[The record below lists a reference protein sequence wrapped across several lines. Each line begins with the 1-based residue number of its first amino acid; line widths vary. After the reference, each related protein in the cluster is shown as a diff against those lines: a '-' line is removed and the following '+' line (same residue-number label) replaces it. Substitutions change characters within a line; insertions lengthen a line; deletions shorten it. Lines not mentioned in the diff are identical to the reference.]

1 MRDAILAIDQGTTS
15 SRVILFGL
23 GGEVLQSFQHEFA
36 SSYPQSGWVEQDA
49 NSIWD
54 DVFRLC
60 SEAVTYARLN
70 DLRID
75 SMGITNQRETVV
87 FFDKTTQLALSSAI
101 VWQDRR
107 TAEACQKL
115 IDAGRSEFVKQRTG
129 LVIDPYFSASK
140 IEWGLKHDSKVQEAL
155 ANQNLG
161 VATIDSWL
169 LYKLTH
175 GKLHATDSSNASRTM
190 LFDIV
195 EHRWCEE
202 LLALFDVPQ
211 EILPRVMNSI
221 DDYGSTADGLF
232 DITIPIRALIGDQQS
247 AAIGQN
253 CLAKGDGK
261 CTLGTGA
268 FAIQN
273 IGDVFRPNDSGL
285 LTTILFSYKGT
296 ITYATEG
303 SIFSSGSTMQWLR
316 DSLGI
321 LDNPRDSEEISASID
336 STGGVYLVPAFSG
349 LAAPHWAPDARAM
362 MVGISSKTTHKEI
375 VRAAL
380 EAVSYQCHDI
390 FSGDLPES
398 LKVDGGMSANDWLL
412 QHLADILQCRVVR
425 AANLEATA
433 WGAARCAAIGHGL
446 LNLTSD
452 VTISGDIFTPTMKKD
467 EQQQLLTGWYAAV
480 ESCIKLNA

>member
-15 SRVILFGL
+15 SRVVLFGL
-23 GGEVLQSFQHEFA
+23 DGEVLQFFQHEFA

-49 NSIWD
+49 NSIWE

-60 SEAVTYARLN
+60 SEAVAYAGLN

-87 FFDKTTQLALSSAI
+87 FFDKTTQLALSPAI

-107 TAEACQKL
+107 TAEACRNL
-115 IDAGRSEFVKQRTG
+115 IDDGHSEFIKQHTG

-140 IEWGLKHDSKVQEAL
+140 IEWALKYDIKVQEAL

-169 LYKLTH
+169 LYKLTN

-195 EHRWCEE
+195 EHRWCGK
-202 LLALFDVPQ
+202 LLALFGVPR
-211 EILPRVMNSI
+211 EILPKVMNSI

-232 DITIPIRALIGDQQS
+232 DINIPIRALIGDQQS

-253 CLAKGDGK
+253 CIAKGDGK
-261 CTLGTGA
+261 CTLGTGT
-268 FAIQN
+268 FAVQN
-273 IGDVFRPNDSGL
+273 IGNEFRISGNGL
-285 LTTILFSYKGT
+285 LTTILFSHKGT
-296 ITYATEG
+296 VTYATEG

-321 LDNPRDSEEISASID
+321 IDHPRDSEGISASIN

-349 LAAPHWAPDARAM
+349 LAAPHWNPDARAM
-362 MVGISSKTTHKEI
+362 MVGISSKTTRKEI

-390 FSGDLPES
+390 FNGELPDE
-398 LKVDGGMSANDWLL
+398 LKVDGGMAANDWLL
-412 QHLADILQCRVVR
+412 QHLADILQCHVVR
-425 AANLEATA
+425 PSNLEATA

-446 LNLTSD
+446 LDLISD
-452 VTISGDIFTPTMKKD
+452 ATISGDIFTPTMQND
-467 EQQQLLTGWYAAV
+467 ERQQLLTGWRAAV
-480 ESCIKLNA
+480 GSCIKLNA

>member
-1 MRDAILAIDQGTTS
+1 
-15 SRVILFGL
+15 
-23 GGEVLQSFQHEFA
+23 
-36 SSYPQSGWVEQDA
+36 
-49 NSIWD
+49 
-54 DVFRLC
+54 
-60 SEAVTYARLN
+60 
-70 DLRID
+70 
-75 SMGITNQRETVV
+75 
-87 FFDKTTQLALSSAI
+87 
-101 VWQDRR
+101 
-107 TAEACQKL
+107 
-115 IDAGRSEFVKQRTG
+115 
-129 LVIDPYFSASK
+129 
-140 IEWGLKHDSKVQEAL
+140 
-155 ANQNLG
+155 
-161 VATIDSWL
+161 

-446 LNLTSD
+446 LDLTSD

>member
-1 MRDAILAIDQGTTS
+1 MRGAILAIDQGTTS
-15 SRVILFGL
+15 SRVVLFGL
-23 GGEVLQSFQHEFA
+23 DGAVLQLFQHEFP

-49 NSIWD
+49 NAIWN

-60 SEAVTYARLN
+60 SEAIAYASLN

-87 FFDKTTQLALSSAI
+87 FFDKATQLALSPAI

-107 TAEACQKL
+107 TTEACRKL
-115 IDAGRSEFVKQRTG
+115 IDAGHSEFVKQRTG

-140 IEWGLKHDSKVQEAL
+140 IAWGLKHDRKVQEAL

-195 EHRWCEE
+195 KHRWCKE

-232 DITIPIRALIGDQQS
+232 DITIPICALIGDQQS

-253 CLAKGDGK
+253 CLTKGDGK

-273 IGDVFRPNDSGL
+273 IGDAFLPNDNGL

-321 LDNPRDSEEISASID
+321 LEHTHDSEEIAASIN
-336 STGGVYLVPAFSG
+336 STGGVYLVPAFNG
-349 LAAPHWAPDARAM
+349 LAAPHWNPDARAM
-362 MVGISSKTTHKEI
+362 MIGISSKTTRKEI

-390 FSGDLPES
+390 FSGEFPEE
-398 LKVDGGMSANDWLL
+398 LKVDGGMAANDWLL

-425 AANLEATA
+425 PSNLEATA

-446 LNLTSD
+446 LNIISD
-452 VTISGDIFTPTMKKD
+452 ATISGDSFTPTMKKD
-467 EQQQLLTGWYAAV
+467 ERQQLLTGWHAAV
-480 ESCIKLNA
+480 DSCIKLNA

>member
-15 SRVILFGL
+15 SRVVLFGL
-23 GGEVLQSFQHEFA
+23 DGEVLQFFQHEFA

-49 NSIWD
+49 NSIWE

-60 SEAVTYARLN
+60 SEAVAYASLN

-87 FFDKTTQLALSSAI
+87 FFDKTTQLALSPAI

-107 TAEACQKL
+107 TTEACRKL

-169 LYKLTH
+169 LYKLTY

-232 DITIPIRALIGDQQS
+232 DITIPICALIGDQQS

-253 CLAKGDGK
+253 CLTKGDGK

-268 FAIQN
+268 FAMQN
-273 IGDVFRPNDSGL
+273 IGNEFCINGNGL

-303 SIFSSGSTMQWLR
+303 SVFSSGSTMQWLR

-321 LDNPRDSEEISASID
+321 INHPRDSEKISASID
-336 STGGVYLVPAFSG
+336 GTGGVYLVPAFNG
-349 LAAPHWAPDARAM
+349 LAAPHWSPDARAM
-362 MVGISSKTTHKEI
+362 MVGISNKTTRKEI

-425 AANLEATA
+425 AANLEASA

-446 LNLTSD
+446 LDLASD
-452 VTISGDIFTPTMKKD
+452 VTISGDSFTPMMKKD
-467 EQQQLLTGWYAAV
+467 ERQQLLAGWYAAV
-480 ESCIKLNA
+480 DSCIKLNA